1 MLTYLLNVAQMLH
14 TSSHLESS
22 AFGRNQAPPS
32 CTFSKVLPATKII
45 NNLDYEQNNLLLPKQ
60 FHMTVLQALQ
70 RPPSGCVYSDNIIY
84 SLLLAF
90 ELLF

>member
-32 CTFSKVLPATKII
+32 CTFNKVLPATKII

-70 RPPSGCVYSDNIIY
+70 RPQRMCLLRQHNIFFII
-84 SLLLAF
+84 SF
-90 ELLF
+90 